1 MIDVHNMSHRFRLR
15 GDFSVTDSKAI
26 RLEKVLLTLWFIVN
40 LGIGAVT
47 VHEYGMSID
56 EPNNYRYAD
65 ETLKAYP
72 SFFGIL
78 YEPKYDSSF
87 DGHGPAFVTIA
98 AILIKI
104 IQGIFPNLFAPDLWH
119 FSYFITFQLTCL
131 CLYWLTRRW
140 FNTWT
145 AWGILILFS
154 TQPLLLGHAFINPKD
169 IPFMFFLTLSVLTG
183 FRLVDSMETQES
195 FVSLE
200 KPIQTLT
207 NKFHEAEPGR
217 RRKFLIHLALALAI
231 ALTVV
236 LLSQQINSLTE
247 QIVTFFYT
255 ASPEMW
261 AGQIFGSL
269 ATHSPTVSAADY
281 VTKALKLLQRAE
293 RVFLITGVC
302 FFLAYFALLIN
313 NTTLSNF
320 IQKMWRQRHK
330 TGESIMSLARSFRSS
345 LKLGVLKTWSAEFLR
360 ALRNPHVILAG
371 SALGLATALRAIG
384 PIAGSIIFLYLF
396 VRVRSKVWTTSIA
409 YFLIAGIVTY
419 LTWPRLWGAPIPRYL
434 EGLGIL
440 SNFSNYPGQVLFDGR
455 LYSASELPRSYLPT
469 LLNIQFTEPLLLSV
483 YVGLGVLAWRILHG
497 WLRTDLL
504 LYIALG
510 FAFPLFGLII
520 LNSPL
525 YHNFRQTLF
534 LIPAMFILAAF
545 ALELVF
551 SKMPVIWT
559 RVLLIGLIALP
570 GLYASVKL
578 YPYQY
583 IYYNSLVGGPAGA
596 RNRYELD
603 YWRISLREAAI
614 ELNELAPHEATII
627 VTRSA
632 GLFARYARPDL
643 VIDKVIN
650 SILGPDSGYDY
661 VVQLARGKA
670 WDRYPELEDVVI
682 IERDGAVLATAKAP
696 KNAGVE

>member
-1 MIDVHNMSHRFRLR
+1 MTDVK
-15 GDFSVTDSKAI
+15 TI
-26 RLEKVLLTLWFIVN
+26 RLENVLLTLWFIVN

-98 AILIKI
+98 AILIRI
-104 IQGIFPNLFAPDLWH
+104 VQGIFPNLFAPDLWH
-119 FSYFITFQLTCL
+119 FSYFITFQLTGL

-169 IPFMFFLTLSVLTG
+169 IPFMFFLTLSVVTG
-183 FRLVDSMETQES
+183 FRLVDSLITQES
-195 FVSLE
+195 FISLE
-200 KPIQTLT
+200 KPIQVLT
-207 NKFHEAEPGR
+207 GKFYETDARR
-217 RRKFLIHLALALAI
+217 RRKFLIHLALSLAI
-231 ALTVV
+231 VLTIV
-236 LLSQQINSLTE
+236 LFSPQINSLTE
-247 QIVTFFYT
+247 QIVTYFYT
-255 ASPEMW
+255 ASPETW

-293 RVFLITGVC
+293 RVLLITGVC
-302 FFLAYFALLIN
+302 FFLAYFAILIN
-313 NTTLSNF
+313 NTTLSTF

-330 TGESIMSLARSFRSS
+330 IGKSVTSLARSFRSS
-345 LKLGVLKTWSAEFLR
+345 LKFDVLKTWFAEILR
-360 ALRNPHVILAG
+360 ALRNPYIILAG
-371 SALGLATALRAIG
+371 LALGLATAVRAAA
-384 PIAGSIIFLYLF
+384 PIAGVIVFLYLF
-396 VRVRSKVWTTSIA
+396 VSVRSRAWATAIA

-455 LYSASELPRSYLPT
+455 LYGVSELPRSYLPV
-469 LLNIQFTEPLLLSV
+469 LLNIQFTEPLLLSI
-483 YVGLGVLAWRILHG
+483 YIGLGVLGWRILYG
-497 WLRTDLL
+497 RLRTDML
-504 LYIALG
+504 LYIGLG
-510 FAFPLFGLII
+510 FVFPLFGLIL

-534 LIPAMFILAAF
+534 LIPAMLILAAF

-570 GLYASVKL
+570 GLYASAKL

-650 SILGPDSGYDY
+650 SILGLDSGYDY

-670 WDRYPELEDVVI
+670 WDRYPELQDVVI

-696 KNAGVE
+696 KNAGVK

>member
-1 MIDVHNMSHRFRLR
+1 M
-15 GDFSVTDSKAI
+15 TDAKTI
-26 RLEKVLLTLWFIVN
+26 RLEKVWLTLWFIVN
-40 LGIGAVT
+40 LGIGVLT

-72 SFFGIL
+72 SFFGLL

-87 DGHGPAFVTIA
+87 DGHGPAFVTIT
-98 AILIKI
+98 AILIRI
-104 IQGIFPNLFAPDLWH
+104 IQDIFPNIFTPDLWH
-119 FSYFITFQLTCL
+119 FSYFITFQLTGL
-131 CLYWLTRRW
+131 CLYWLTKRW
-140 FNTWT
+140 FNNWT

-169 IPFMFFLTLSVLTG
+169 IPFMFFLTLSVVTG
-183 FRLVDSMETQES
+183 FRLVDSMNTQES

-200 KPIQTLT
+200 NPIQNLT
-207 NKFHEAEPGR
+207 TKFHETEPGR
-217 RRKFLIHLALALAI
+217 RRKFLIYFALSLA
-231 ALTVV
+231 TVMIIV

-247 QIVTFFYT
+247 RIVIFFYS

-261 AGQIFGSL
+261 AGHIFGAL

-281 VTKALKLLQRAE
+281 VNKAVKLLHRAE
-293 RVFLITGVC
+293 IIVLIAGLV
-302 FFLAYFALLIN
+302 FFLAYFGLLIS
-313 NTTLSNF
+313 NTTLSTF
-320 IQKMWRQRHK
+320 IEKTWKQRHK
-330 TGESIMSLARSFRSS
+330 FRESVTGFARSILSS
-345 LKLGVLKTWSAEFLR
+345 LKFGVLKTWFAEILR
-360 ALRNPHVILAG
+360 ALRNPHIILAG
-371 SALGLATALRAIG
+371 LALGLATAVRAIG
-384 PIAGSIIFLYLF
+384 PVAGVIIFLYLF
-396 VRVRSKVWTTSIA
+396 VRVRSRAWTTAIA

-440 SNFSNYPGQVLFDGR
+440 SNFSNYPGQVLFNGR
-455 LYSASELPRSYLPT
+455 LYGVSELPRSYLPT
-469 LLNIQFTEPLLLSV
+469 LINIQFTEPYLLSI
-483 YVGLGVLAWRILHG
+483 YIGLGVLVWRILHG
-497 WLRTDLL
+497 RLRTDLL
-504 LYIALG
+504 LYICLG
-510 FAFPLFGLII
+510 FAFPLFGLIL

-551 SKMPVIWT
+551 SKMPMAWT
-559 RVLLIGLIALP
+559 RVLLIGLVALP
-570 GLYASVKL
+570 GVYASVRL
-578 YPYQY
+578 YPYEY

-614 ELNELAPHEATII
+614 ELNELAPQEATII

-650 SILGPDSGYDY
+650 SILGLDSGYDY
-661 VVQLARGKA
+661 IVQLARGKS
-670 WDRYPELEDVVI
+670 WDRYPELQDVVI

-696 KNAGVE
+696 KNADVK

>member
-1 MIDVHNMSHRFRLR
+1 M
-15 GDFSVTDSKAI
+15 TDSKTI
-26 RLEKVLLTLWFIVN
+26 RLEKVLLTLWLIIN
-40 LGIGAVT
+40 LGIGGLT

-87 DGHGPAFVTIA
+87 DGHGPAFVTIT
-98 AILIKI
+98 AILIRI
-104 IQGIFPNLFAPDLWH
+104 LQGIFPNLFAPDLWH
-119 FSYFITFQLTCL
+119 FAYFIMFQLTGL
-131 CLYWLTRRW
+131 CLYWLTKRW
-140 FNTWT
+140 FNKWT

-169 IPFMFFLTLSVLTG
+169 IPFMFFLTLSVVSG

-200 KPIQTLT
+200 KPIQTLI
-207 NKFHEAEPGR
+207 NKFHEAEAR
-217 RRKFLIHLALALAI
+217 HRRKFLTHFTLALAI
-231 ALTVV
+231 VLTIV
-236 LLSQQINSLTE
+236 LFSPQINSLTE
-247 QIVTFFYT
+247 KVVTFFYT
-255 ASPEMW
+255 ANPEMW

-281 VTKALKLLQRAE
+281 VTKALKLLQHAE

-313 NTTLSNF
+313 NTTLSTF

-330 TGESIMSLARSFRSS
+330 IGESVTSLARSLRSS
-345 LKLGVLKTWSAEFLR
+345 LKLGVLKTWSAEILR

-371 SALGLATALRAIG
+371 SALGLATAVRAAA
-384 PIAGSIIFLYLF
+384 PIAGVIVFLYLF
-396 VRVRSKVWTTSIA
+396 VSVRSRAWTTAMA
-409 YFLIAGIVTY
+409 YFLVAGVVTY

-440 SNFSNYPGQVLFDGR
+440 SNFSNYPGQVLFNGR
-455 LYSASELPRSYLPT
+455 LYGVSELPPSYLPT
-469 LLNIQFTEPLLLSV
+469 LLNIQFTEPLLLCV

-497 WLRTDLL
+497 RLRTDLL
-504 LYIALG
+504 LYIGLG
-510 FAFPLFGLII
+510 FAFPLFGLIL

-534 LIPAMFILAAF
+534 LIPAMLILAAF
-545 ALELVF
+545 ALELAF
-551 SKMPVIWT
+551 SKMSVIWT

-570 GLYASVKL
+570 GVYASVRL
-578 YPYQY
+578 YPYEY
-583 IYYNSLVGGPAGA
+583 VYYNSLVGGLGGA

-603 YWRISLREAAI
+603 YWRISLREAAL
-614 ELNELAPHEATII
+614 ELNKLAPQEATII

-650 SILGPDSGYDY
+650 SILGLDSGYDY
-661 VVQLARGKA
+661 VVQLARGKS
-670 WDRYPELEDVVI
+670 WDRYPELQDVVI
-682 IERDGAVLATAKAP
+682 IERDGAVLATAKVP
-696 KNAGVE
+696 KNAGVK

>member
-1 MIDVHNMSHRFRLR
+1 M
-15 GDFSVTDSKAI
+15 TDSKTI
-26 RLEKVLLTLWFIVN
+26 RMEKVLLTLWFMAN
-40 LGIGAVT
+40 LGIGALT

-98 AILIKI
+98 AILIRI
-104 IQGIFPNLFAPDLWH
+104 VEGIFPNLLATDLWH
-119 FSYFITFQLTCL
+119 FSYFITFQLTGL

-140 FNTWT
+140 FNIWT

-169 IPFMFFLTLSVLTG
+169 IPFMFFLILSVLAG
-183 FRLVDSMETQES
+183 FRLVDSMNPQES

-200 KPIQTLT
+200 KPVQTLIT
-207 NKFHEAEPGR
+207 KFHEVELE
-217 RRKFLIHLALALAI
+217 RRKKFLTHLALSLAI
-231 ALTVV
+231 ALTIA

-281 VTKALKLLQRAE
+281 VAKALKLLHRVERAI
-293 RVFLITGVC
+293 LIAGLFV
-302 FFLAYFALLIN
+302 FLAYFGLLIS
-313 NTTLSNF
+313 NTTLPIF
-320 IQKMWRQRHK
+320 IQKMWKQRHK
-330 TGESIMSLARSFRSS
+330 LSEYPMNLASSIRNSLNFS
-345 LKLGVLKTWSAEFLR
+345 VLKAWFGEFFR
-360 ALRNPHVILAG
+360 ALRNPHIILAAV
-371 SALGLATALRAIG
+371 ALGLATAVRAIG
-384 PIAGSIIFLYLF
+384 PVAGLIVFLYF
-396 VRVRSKVWTTSIA
+396 FTKVRTRAWITAIA
-409 YFLIAGIVTY
+409 YFLVAGIVTY
-419 LTWPRLWGAPIPRYL
+419 LAWPRLWGAPILRYL
-434 EGLGIL
+434 EGLGII
-440 SNFSNYPGQVLFDGR
+440 SNFSNYPGQVLFDGQ
-455 LYSASELPRSYLPT
+455 LYGVSELPRSYLPI
-469 LLNIQFTEPLLLSV
+469 LMNIQLTEPLLLCV
-483 YVGLGVLAWRILHG
+483 YIGLGVLAWRILHG
-497 WLRTDLL
+497 QLRTDLL
-504 LYIALG
+504 LYICLG
-510 FAFPLFGLII
+510 FAFPFFGLIL
-520 LNSPL
+520 LNFPL
-525 YHNFRQTLF
+525 YHNFRQALF
-534 LIPAMFILAAF
+534 LIPAMVILAAF
-545 ALELVF
+545 TLELAF
-551 SKMPVIWT
+551 SKMPRLWT
-559 RVLLIGLIALP
+559 RVFLIGLIALP
-570 GLYASVKL
+570 GIYSSVRL
-578 YPYQY
+578 YPYEY
-583 IYYNSLVGGPAGA
+583 VYYNSLVGGLGGA

-670 WDRYPELEDVVI
+670 WDRYPELQDVVI
-682 IERDGAVLATAKAP
+682 IERDGAMLATAKAP
-696 KNAGVE
+696 KNTGVK

>member
-1 MIDVHNMSHRFRLR
+1 M
-15 GDFSVTDSKAI
+15 TDSKTI
-26 RLEKVLLTLWFIVN
+26 RLEKVLLTLWFMVN
-40 LGIGAVT
+40 LGIGVLT

-87 DGHGPAFVTIA
+87 DGHGPAFVAIA
-98 AILIKI
+98 AILIRI
-104 IQGIFPNLFAPDLWH
+104 IQSIVPNLFTPDLWH
-119 FSYFITFQLTCL
+119 FSYFVTFQLTGL

-140 FNTWT
+140 FNPWT

-169 IPFMFFLTLSVLTG
+169 IPFMFFLTLSVVTG
-183 FRLVDSMETQES
+183 FRLVDSMNTQES

-207 NKFHEAEPGR
+207 SKFHEAEPGR
-217 RRKFLIHLALALAI
+217 RRKFLIHLALSLAI
-231 ALTVV
+231 VLTVV
-236 LLSQQINSLTE
+236 LFSQQINSLTE
-247 QIVTFFYT
+247 QIVIFFYT
-255 ASPEMW
+255 ASPDMW
-261 AGQIFGSL
+261 AGQIFGSV

-281 VTKALKLLQRAE
+281 VTKAVKLLHRAE
-293 RVFLITGVC
+293 IIVLIASLV
-302 FFLAYFALLIN
+302 FFLGYFGLLIS
-313 NTTLSNF
+313 NTNLSTF
-320 IQKMWRQRHK
+320 IQKIWKQRHK
-330 TGESIMSLARSFRSS
+330 LRGYVKDLASSLRSS
-345 LKLGVLKTWSAEFLR
+345 LKFGVLKTWFAEIFR
-360 ALRNPHVILAG
+360 ALHNSHIVVAG
-371 SALGLATALRAIG
+371 GALGLATAVRAIG
-384 PIAGSIIFLYLF
+384 PVAGLIIFLYLF
-396 VRVRSKVWTTSIA
+396 VRVRSRAWTTAIA
-409 YFLIAGIVTY
+409 YFLVAGVVTY
-419 LTWPRLWGAPIPRYL
+419 LAWPRLWGAPIPRYL

-455 LYSASELPRSYLPT
+455 LYGVSELPRSYLPT
-469 LLNIQFTEPLLLSV
+469 LLNIQFTEPLLLCIYFGV
-483 YVGLGVLAWRILHG
+483 GVLGWRIVYG
-497 WLRTDLL
+497 RLRTDLL
-504 LYIALG
+504 LYICPG
-510 FAFPLFGLII
+510 FAFPLFGLIL

-551 SKMPVIWT
+551 SKMPMTWT

-570 GLYASVKL
+570 GVYSSIRL
-578 YPYQY
+578 YPYEY
-583 IYYNSLVGGPAGA
+583 VYYNSLVGGPAGA
-596 RNRYELD
+596 YNRYELD
-603 YWRISLREAAI
+603 YWRISLREAAL
-614 ELNELAPHEATII
+614 ELNELAPQGATII

-650 SILGPDSGYDY
+650 SILGLDSGYDY
-661 VVQLARGKA
+661 VVQLARGKS
-670 WDRYPELEDVVI
+670 WDRYSELKNVII
-682 IERDGAVLATAKAP
+682 IERDGAVLATVKAP
-696 KNAGVE
+696 KNVSAR

>member
-1 MIDVHNMSHRFRLR
+1 MID
-15 GDFSVTDSKAI
+15 SKTI
-26 RLEKVLLTLWFIVN
+26 LFEKVLLALWFIAN

-72 SFFGIL
+72 SLFGIL

-98 AILIKI
+98 AILIRI
-104 IQGIFPNLFAPDLWH
+104 IQSIFPNLFAPDLWH

-140 FNTWT
+140 FNIWT

-169 IPFMFFLTLSVLTG
+169 IPFTFFLTLSVLTG
-183 FRLVDSMETQES
+183 FRLVDSLETQES
-195 FVSLE
+195 FVSLK

-207 NKFHEAEPGR
+207 NKFHEAETRR

-231 ALTVV
+231 VLTIV

-269 ATHSPTVSAADY
+269 ATHSPTASAADY
-281 VTKALKLLQRAE
+281 VNKALRLLYRAE
-293 RVFLITGVC
+293 WALLITGVC
-302 FFLAYFALLIN
+302 FFLAYFGLLISD
-313 NTTLSNF
+313 TTLSTF
-320 IQKMWRQRHK
+320 IQKMWKKRYK
-330 TGESIMSLARSFRSS
+330 IGESITSLARSFLSS
-345 LKLGVLKTWSAEFLR
+345 LKFDVLKTWSAEILR
-360 ALRNPHVILAG
+360 ALRNPHIILAG
-371 SALGLATALRAIG
+371 GALGLATAVRAIG
-384 PIAGSIIFLYLF
+384 PVAGLIIFLYLF
-396 VRVRSKVWTTSIA
+396 VRVRSRVWTTVIA
-409 YFLIAGIVTY
+409 YFLVAGIVTY

-440 SNFSNYPGQVLFDGR
+440 SNFSNYPGQVLFNGR
-455 LYSASELPRSYLPT
+455 LYGASELPPSYLPT

-497 WLRTDLL
+497 RLRTDLL
-504 LYIALG
+504 LYICLG
-510 FAFPLFGLII
+510 FAFPLFGLIL

-534 LIPAMFILAAF
+534 LIPAMFMLAAF
-545 ALELVF
+545 TLELIF
-551 SKMPVIWT
+551 NKMTQRWARLV
-559 RVLLIGLIALP
+559 LIGVIALP
-570 GLYASVKL
+570 GIYSSVRL
-578 YPYQY
+578 YPYEY
-583 IYYNSLVGGPAGA
+583 VYYNSLVGGLGGA

-603 YWRISLREAAI
+603 YWRISLREAAL
-614 ELNELAPHEATII
+614 ELNEFAPQEAIII

-632 GLFARYARPDL
+632 GLFARYARSDL
-643 VIDKVIN
+643 VTDKIIN
-650 SILGPDSGYDY
+650 SILDLSDGYDY
-661 VVQLARGKA
+661 VVQVARGKS
-670 WDRYPELEDVVI
+670 WDRYPDLQNVVI
-682 IERDGAVLATAKAP
+682 IERDGAVLATAKAA
-696 KNAGVE
+696 KNTGVK

>member
-1 MIDVHNMSHRFRLR
+1 M
-15 GDFSVTDSKAI
+15 TDSKTI
-26 RLEKVLLTLWFIVN
+26 RLEKILLTLWLIVN
-40 LGIGAVT
+40 LVIGAVT

-72 SFFGIL
+72 SLFGIL

-98 AILIKI
+98 AILIRI

-119 FSYFITFQLTCL
+119 FSYFITFQLTGL

-169 IPFMFFLTLSVLTG
+169 IPFMFFLTLSVVTG
-183 FRLVDSMETQES
+183 FRLVDSMNTQES

-200 KPIQTLT
+200 KPIQNLT
-207 NKFHEAEPGR
+207 SKFHEVEPR
-217 RRKFLIHLALALAI
+217 HRRKFLIHLTLSLA
-231 ALTVV
+231 TVMIIV
-236 LLSQQINSLTE
+236 LLSPQINSLTE

-261 AGQIFGSL
+261 AGQIFGAL

-293 RVFLITGVC
+293 RVLLITGVF
-302 FFLAYFALLIN
+302 FFLADFGLLISS
-313 NTTLSNF
+313 TTLSTF
-320 IQKMWRQRHK
+320 IEKMWRQRHK
-330 TGESIMSLARSFRSS
+330 LMEYVGNVARSFRSS
-345 LKLGVLKTWSAEFLR
+345 LKFDVLKTWSAEILR
-360 ALRNPHVILAG
+360 ALRSPHVILTG
-371 SALGLATALRAIG
+371 SALGLATAVRAIG
-384 PIAGSIIFLYLF
+384 PVAGLIIFLYLF
-396 VRVRSKVWTTSIA
+396 VRVRSRAWTTAIA
-409 YFLIAGIVTY
+409 YFLIAGVTTY
-419 LTWPRLWGAPIPRYL
+419 LSWPRLWGAPIPRYL

-440 SNFSNYPGQVLFDGR
+440 SNFSNYPGQVLFNGR
-455 LYSASELPRSYLPT
+455 LYGVSELPRSYLPT
-469 LLNIQFTEPLLLSV
+469 LLNIQFTEPLLLSI
-483 YVGLGVLAWRILHG
+483 YIGLGVLAWRILHG
-497 WLRTDLL
+497 RLRTDLL
-504 LYIALG
+504 VYIGLG
-510 FAFPLFGLII
+510 FAIPLFGLIL

-534 LIPAMFILAAF
+534 LIPAMLILAAF
-545 ALELVF
+545 ALELAF
-551 SKMPVIWT
+551 SKMPMIWT

-570 GLYASVKL
+570 GIYASVRL

-596 RNRYELD
+596 HNRYELD

-650 SILGPDSGYDY
+650 SILGLDSGYDY
-661 VVQLARGKA
+661 VVQLARGKS
-670 WDRYPELEDVVI
+670 WDRYPELQDVVI
-682 IERDGAVLATAKAP
+682 IERDGAVLATVKSP
-696 KNAGVE
+696 KNAGVK